1 MGRLGVAVEEG
12 TAGSTSLHGLL
23 LLPVLFFA
31 DPEPNGEIGWGGFAL
46 PGLLERADAL
56 LASVALG
63 VGQAVWHPPVFVQR
77 PGNGPA
83 YPRSSRSPSSLARS
97 VMSGVGRG
105 RIHAGP
111 IS

>member
-1 MGRLGVAVEEG
+1 VGRLGVALEDG

-23 LLPVLFFA
+23 LLPVL
-31 DPEPNGEIGWGGFAL
+31 
-46 PGLLERADAL
+46 LERANAL

-83 YPRSSRSPSSLARS
+83 YPRSSRSPSSSLARS